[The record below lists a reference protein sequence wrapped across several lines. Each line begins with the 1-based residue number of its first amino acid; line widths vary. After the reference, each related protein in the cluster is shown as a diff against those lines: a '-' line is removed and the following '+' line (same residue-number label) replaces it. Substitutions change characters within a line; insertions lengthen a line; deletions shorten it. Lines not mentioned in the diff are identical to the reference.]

1 MKRIFTLLFAV
12 LTATTIMAQMH
23 GPMKFVGASNMSVS
37 TMNIDNPSDTI
48 LFAMNGMESGNI
60 TLPAMKGMQQTI
72 PSFTISGA
80 KFTLGENH
88 VVTFADQTFS
98 TKVKV
103 DGAEKNITGSSLSG
117 TYNMA
122 DNSLML
128 TVVFQYGK
136 MPMSM
141 TYSVKGY
148 YVKAVS
154 NPITVTVGGQFT
166 YNNDN
171 VTYELRRYKD
181 GETDKLDVTVPSYT
195 LANTIMGDLTLGS
208 YTVKGL
214 VYDEAQ
220 GGYYRDYKNDGL
232 KFHFTAVQ
240 GGKTTMDK
248 DYDFAT
254 DKDNNILVKYE
265 GNNVSSIVNTFQV
278 GTMPFGIVSVF
289 SGATT
294 SINNITTTPSHDLNT
309 TPSQQYNLAGQR
321 VDNNYKGIVIVNG
334 KKYLRK

>member
-23 GPMKFVGASNMSVS
+23 GPMKFVGASNMKVS

-60 TLPAMKGMQQTI
+60 TLPAMKGMKTI

-103 DGAEKNITGSSLSG
+103 DGDEKDITGTSLSG

-122 DNSLML
+122 DNSLSL

-136 MPMSM
+136 MTMSM

-181 GETDKLDVTVPSYT
+181 GGTDKLDVTVPSYT

-214 VYDEAQ
+214 VYDEAH

-294 SINNITTTPSHDLNT
+294 SIDNITTTPHQHITT
-309 TPSQQYNLAGQR
+309 TPAAQYNLAGQR

>member
-23 GPMKFVGASNMSVS
+23 GPMKFVGASNMKVS

-60 TLPAMKGMQQTI
+60 TLPAMKGMQTI

-122 DNSLML
+122 DNSLSL

-232 KFHFTAVQ
+232 KFHFTDVQ

-254 DKDNNILVKYE
+254 DKDNNILVKYA

>member
-23 GPMKFVGASNMSVS
+23 GPMKFVGASKMSVS

-122 DNSLML
+122 DNSLSL

-195 LANTIMGDLTLGS
+195 LANTIMGNLTLGS

-265 GNNVSSIVNTFQV
+265 GNDVSSIVNTFQV
-278 GTMPFGIVSVF
+278 GNMPFGIVSVF

>member
-23 GPMKFVGASNMSVS
+23 GPMKFVGASNMKVS

-60 TLPAMKGMQQTI
+60 TLPAMKGMQTI

-122 DNSLML
+122 DNSLSL

-181 GETDKLDVTVPSYT
+181 GKTDKLDVTVPSYT

-294 SINNITTTPSHDLNT
+294 SINNITTTPSHDFNT

>member
-23 GPMKFVGASNMSVS
+23 GPMKFVGASKMSVS

-122 DNSLML
+122 DNSLSL

-181 GETDKLDVTVPSYT
+181 GKADKLDVTVPSYT

-294 SINNITTTPSHDLNT
+294 SINGVTTTPSHDLNT

>member
-23 GPMKFVGASNMSVS
+23 GPMKFVGASNMTVS
-37 TMNIDNPSDTI
+37 TMSNDNPSDTI

-136 MPMSM
+136 MPFPM
-141 TYSVKGY
+141 TYTVKGY

-154 NPITVTVGGQFT
+154 NPIVVTVGGQFT

-195 LANTIMGDLTLGS
+195 LANTIMGNLTLGS

-294 SINNITTTPSHDLNT
+294 SINGVTTTPSHDFNT
-309 TPSQQYNLAGQR
+309 TSSQQYNLAGQR

>member
-23 GPMKFVGASNMSVS
+23 GPMKFVGASKMSVS

-60 TLPAMKGMQQTI
+60 TLPAMKGMQTI

-103 DGAEKNITGSSLSG
+103 DGDEKNITGSSLSG

-122 DNSLML
+122 DNSLSL

-195 LANTIMGDLTLGS
+195 LANTIMGNLTLGS

-265 GNNVSSIVNTFQV
+265 GNDVSSIVNTFQV

-294 SINNITTTPSHDLNT
+294 SINNITTTPSHDFNT

-321 VDNNYKGIVIVNG
+321 VDNNYKGIVIVNC

>member
-23 GPMKFVGASNMSVS
+23 GPMKFVGASNMTVS

-122 DNSLML
+122 DNSLSL
-128 TVVFQYGK
+128 TVVFQYGN
-136 MPMSM
+136 MPMPM
-141 TYSVKGY
+141 TYTVKGY

-195 LANTIMGDLTLGS
+195 LANTIMGNLTLGS

-278 GTMPFGIVSVF
+278 GNMPFDIVSVF

-294 SINNITTTPSHDLNT
+294 SINGVTTTPSHNFDT
-309 TPSQQYNLAGQR
+309 TPSIQYNLAGQR

>member
-23 GPMKFVGASNMSVS
+23 GPMKFVGASKMSVS

-60 TLPAMKGMQQTI
+60 TLPAMKGMQTI

-103 DGAEKNITGSSLSG
+103 DGDEKNITGSSLSG

-122 DNSLML
+122 DNSLSL

-195 LANTIMGDLTLGS
+195 LANTIMGNLTLGS

-220 GGYYRDYKNDGL
+220 GAYYRDYKNDGL

-265 GNNVSSIVNTFQV
+265 GNDVSSIVNTFQV

-294 SINNITTTPSHDLNT
+294 SINNITTTPSHDFNT

>member
-23 GPMKFVGASNMSVS
+23 GPMKFVGASKMSVS

-60 TLPAMKGMQQTI
+60 TLPAMKGMQTI

-103 DGAEKNITGSSLSG
+103 DGDEKNITGSSLSG

-122 DNSLML
+122 DNSLSL

-195 LANTIMGDLTLGS
+195 LANTIMGNLTLGS

-294 SINNITTTPSHDLNT
+294 SINNITTTPSHNFDT
-309 TPSQQYNLAGQR
+309 TPSIQYNLAGQR

>member
-23 GPMKFVGASNMSVS
+23 GPMKFVGASNMKVS
-37 TMNIDNPSDTI
+37 TMSNDNPSDTI

-122 DNSLML
+122 DNSLSL
-128 TVVFQYGK
+128 TVVFQYGN
-136 MPMSM
+136 MPMPM
-141 TYSVKGY
+141 TYTVKGY

-181 GETDKLDVTVPSYT
+181 DKTDKLDVTVPSYS
-195 LANTIMGDLTLGS
+195 LANTVMGDLTLGT

-232 KFHFTAVQ
+232 LFHFTAVKN
-240 GGKTTMDK
+240 GKTTMDK
-248 DYDFAT
+248 DYEFAA
-254 DKDNNILVKYE
+254 DEDNNILVKYE

-294 SINNITTTPSHDLNT
+294 SIDNITTTPHQHITT
-309 TPSQQYNLAGQR
+309 TPAAQYNLAGQR

>member
-1 MKRIFTLLFAV
+1 
-12 LTATTIMAQMH
+12 
-23 GPMKFVGASNMSVS
+23 
-37 TMNIDNPSDTI
+37 MNIDNPSDTI

-60 TLPAMKGMQQTI
+60 TLPAMKGMQTI

-103 DGAEKNITGSSLSG
+103 DGDEKNITGSSLSG

-122 DNSLML
+122 DNSLSL

-181 GETDKLDVTVPSYT
+181 GKTDKLDVAVPSYT

-232 KFHFTAVQ
+232 MFHFTAVKN
-240 GGKTTMDK
+240 GKTIMDK
-248 DYDFAT
+248 DYEFAAE
-254 DKDNNILVKYE
+254 KPNNILVKYE

-278 GTMPFGIVSVF
+278 GAMPFGIVSVF

-294 SINNITTTPSHDLNT
+294 SINDITTTPHQHITT
-309 TPSQQYNLAGQR
+309 TPAAQYNLAGQR

>member
-23 GPMKFVGASNMSVS
+23 GPMKFVGASNMTVS
-37 TMNIDNPSDTI
+37 TMSNDNPSDTV

-60 TLPAMKGMQQTI
+60 TLPAMKGMQTI

-98 TKVKV
+98 AKVTV
-103 DGAEKNITGSSLSG
+103 DGEEKNITGSSLSG
-117 TYNMA
+117 TYNME
-122 DNSLML
+122 DNSLSL

-195 LANTIMGDLTLGS
+195 LANTIMGNLTLGS

-294 SINNITTTPSHDLNT
+294 SIDDITTTPSHDLNT

>member
-23 GPMKFVGASNMSVS
+23 GPMKFVGASKMSVS

-103 DGAEKNITGSSLSG
+103 DGAEKNITGTSLSG

-122 DNSLML
+122 DNSLSL

-195 LANTIMGDLTLGS
+195 LANTIMGNLTLGS

-294 SINNITTTPSHDLNT
+294 SINGVTTTPSHDLNT

>member
-23 GPMKFVGASNMSVS
+23 GPMKFVGASKMSVS

-60 TLPAMKGMQQTI
+60 TLPAMKGMQTI

-98 TKVKV
+98 AKVTV
-103 DGAEKNITGSSLSG
+103 DGTEKNITGSSLSG

-122 DNSLML
+122 DNSLSL

-195 LANTIMGDLTLGS
+195 LANTIMGNLTLGS

-265 GNNVSSIVNTFQV
+265 GNDVSSIVNTFQV
-278 GTMPFGIVSVF
+278 GEMPFGIVSVF
-289 SGATT
+289 SGSTT
-294 SINNITTTPSHDLNT
+294 SINGVTTTPSHDLNA
-309 TPSQQYNLAGQR
+309 TPAAQYNLAGQR

>member
-23 GPMKFVGASNMSVS
+23 GPMKFVGASNMKVS
-37 TMNIDNPSDTI
+37 TMSNDNPSDTI

-60 TLPAMKGMQQTI
+60 TLSAMKGMKTI

-103 DGAEKNITGSSLSG
+103 DGAEKNITGTSLSG

-122 DNSLML
+122 DNSLSL

-181 GETDKLDVTVPSYT
+181 GKTDKLDVTVPSYT
-195 LANTIMGDLTLGS
+195 LANTIMGNLTLGS

-294 SINNITTTPSHDLNT
+294 SINNITTTPSHDFNT
-309 TPSQQYNLAGQR
+309 TSSVQYNLAGQR

>member
-23 GPMKFVGASNMSVS
+23 GPMKFVGASKMSVS

-60 TLPAMKGMQQTI
+60 TLPAMKGMQTI

-103 DGAEKNITGSSLSG
+103 DGDEKNITGTSLSG

-122 DNSLML
+122 DNSLSL

-195 LANTIMGDLTLGS
+195 LANTIMGNLTLGS

-294 SINNITTTPSHDLNT
+294 SIDDITTTPSHDLNT

>member
-23 GPMKFVGASNMSVS
+23 GPMKFVGASNMTVS
-37 TMNIDNPSDTI
+37 TMSNDNPSDTI

-136 MPMSM
+136 MPFPM
-141 TYSVKGY
+141 TYTVKGY

-154 NPITVTVGGQFT
+154 NPIVVTVGGQFT

-294 SINNITTTPSHDLNT
+294 SINGITTTPSHDFNT
-309 TPSQQYNLAGQR
+309 TSSQQYNLAGQR

>member
-1 MKRIFTLLFAV
+1 MKRIFTLLFAAF
-12 LTATTIMAQMH
+12 TATTIMAQMH
-23 GPMKFVGASNMSVS
+23 GPMKFVGASNMKVS
-37 TMNIDNPSDTI
+37 TMSNDNPSDTI

-60 TLPAMKGMQQTI
+60 TLPAMKGMKTI

-103 DGAEKNITGSSLSG
+103 DGAEKNITGTSLSG

-122 DNSLML
+122 DNSLSL
-128 TVVFQYGK
+128 TVVFQYGN
-136 MPMSM
+136 MPMPM

-181 GETDKLDVTVPSYT
+181 GKADKLDVTVPSYT

-289 SGATT
+289 SGAMT
-294 SINNITTTPSHDLNT
+294 SINDITTTPHQHIT
-309 TPSQQYNLAGQR
+309 TTSAAQYNLAGQR

>member
-1 MKRIFTLLFAV
+1 MKRIFTLLFAAF
-12 LTATTIMAQMH
+12 TATTIMAQMH
-23 GPMKFVGASNMSVS
+23 GPMKFVGASNMKVS
-37 TMNIDNPSDTI
+37 TMSNDNPSDTI

-60 TLPAMKGMQQTI
+60 TLPAMKGMQTI

-98 TKVKV
+98 AKVKV
-103 DGAEKNITGSSLSG
+103 DGDEKNITGSSLSG

-122 DNSLML
+122 DNSLSL

-195 LANTIMGDLTLGS
+195 LANTIMGNLTLGS

-294 SINNITTTPSHDLNT
+294 SINNITTTPSHNLNT
-309 TPSQQYNLAGQR
+309 TSSQQYNLAGQR

>member
-23 GPMKFVGASNMSVS
+23 GPMKFVGASKMSVS

-60 TLPAMKGMQQTI
+60 TLPAMKGMQTI

-98 TKVKV
+98 AKVKV
-103 DGAEKNITGSSLSG
+103 DGDEKNITGSSLSG

-122 DNSLML
+122 DNSLSL

-214 VYDEAQ
+214 VYDEAH

-248 DYDFAT
+248 DYEFAAE
-254 DKDNNILVKYE
+254 KPNNILVKYE
-265 GNNVSSIVNTFQV
+265 GNDVSSIVNTFQV

>member
-23 GPMKFVGASNMSVS
+23 GPMKFVGASNMTVS
-37 TMNIDNPSDTI
+37 TMSNDNPSDTI

-60 TLPAMKGMQQTI
+60 TLPEMKGMQTI

-80 KFTLGENH
+80 TFTLGENH

-98 TKVKV
+98 TKVTV
-103 DGAEKNITGSSLSG
+103 NGAEKKITGTSLSG

-122 DNSLML
+122 DNSLSL
-128 TVVFQYGK
+128 TVVFQYGS
-136 MPMSM
+136 MPMPM

-195 LANTIMGDLTLGS
+195 LENTIMGDLTLGS

-232 KFHFTAVQ
+232 KFHFTAVK
-240 GGKTTMDK
+240 GGVTTMDK
-248 DYDFAT
+248 DYEFAAG
-254 DKDNNILVKYE
+254 KANNILVKYE
-265 GNNVSSIVNTFQV
+265 GSNVSSIVNTFQM
-278 GTMPFGIVSVF
+278 GAMPFGIVSVF

-294 SINNITTTPSHDLNT
+294 SIDDITTTPNQNITTTPAH
-309 TPSQQYNLAGQR
+309 QYNLAGQR

>member
-23 GPMKFVGASNMSVS
+23 GPMKFVGASKMSVS

-103 DGAEKNITGSSLSG
+103 DGAEKNITGTSLSG

-122 DNSLML
+122 DNSLSL

-181 GETDKLDVTVPSYT
+181 GKTDKLDVTVPSYT
-195 LANTIMGDLTLGS
+195 LANTIMGNLTLGS

-248 DYDFAT
+248 DYEFAAE
-254 DKDNNILVKYE
+254 KPNNILVKYE
-265 GNNVSSIVNTFQV
+265 GNDVSSIVNTFQV

>member
-23 GPMKFVGASNMSVS
+23 GPMKFVGASNMKVS

-60 TLPAMKGMQQTI
+60 TLPAMKGMQTI

-122 DNSLML
+122 DNSLSL

-141 TYSVKGY
+141 TYSMKGY

-181 GETDKLDVTVPSYT
+181 GKTDKLDVTVPSYT

-294 SINNITTTPSHDLNT
+294 SINNITTTPSHDFNT

>member
-23 GPMKFVGASNMSVS
+23 GPMKFVGASKMSVS

-60 TLPAMKGMQQTI
+60 TLPAMKGMQTI

-103 DGAEKNITGSSLSG
+103 DGDEKNITGSSLSG

-122 DNSLML
+122 DNSLSL

-181 GETDKLDVTVPSYT
+181 GKTDKLDVTVPSYT
-195 LANTIMGDLTLGS
+195 LANTIMGNLTLGS

-294 SINNITTTPSHDLNT
+294 SIDDITTTPSHDLNT

>member
-37 TMNIDNPSDTI
+37 TMSIDNPSDTI
-48 LFAMNGMESGNI
+48 LFAMNGMESGDI
-60 TLPAMKGMQQTI
+60 TLPEMKGMHTI

-80 KFTLGENH
+80 TFTLGENH

-98 TKVKV
+98 TKVTV
-103 DGAEKNITGSSLSG
+103 NGAEKNITGTSLSG

-122 DNSLML
+122 DNSLSL
-128 TVVFQYGK
+128 TVVFQYGS
-136 MPMSM
+136 MPMPM

-195 LANTIMGDLTLGS
+195 LENTIMGDLTLGS

-214 VYDEAQ
+214 VYDEEQ

-232 KFHFTAVQ
+232 KFHFTAVKN
-240 GGKTTMDK
+240 GTTTMDK
-248 DYDFAT
+248 DYDFAS

-278 GTMPFGIVSVF
+278 GAMPFGIVSVF
-289 SGATT
+289 SAPAT
-294 SINNITTTPSHDLNT
+294 SINDITTTPQHHNT
-309 TPSQQYNLAGQR
+309 SAQYNLAGQR

>member
-23 GPMKFVGASNMSVS
+23 GPMKFVGASNMTVS
-37 TMNIDNPSDTI
+37 TMSNDNPSDTV

-60 TLPAMKGMQQTI
+60 TLPAMKGMQTI

-98 TKVKV
+98 AKVTV
-103 DGAEKNITGSSLSG
+103 DGEEKNITGSSLSG

-136 MPMSM
+136 MPFPM
-141 TYSVKGY
+141 TYTVKGY

-171 VTYELRRYKD
+171 VTYELCRYKD
-181 GETDKLDVTVPSYT
+181 GKTDKLDVTVPSYSLT
-195 LANTIMGDLTLGS
+195 NTVMGDLTLGS

-265 GNNVSSIVNTFQV
+265 GSNVSSIVNTFQV

-294 SINNITTTPSHDLNT
+294 SINGVTTTPSHDFNT
-309 TPSQQYNLAGQR
+309 TSSQQYNLAGQR

>member
-23 GPMKFVGASNMSVS
+23 GPMKFVGASNMKVS

-60 TLPAMKGMQQTI
+60 TLPAMKGMQTI

-122 DNSLML
+122 DNSLSL

-181 GETDKLDVTVPSYT
+181 GKTDKLDVTVPSYT

-321 VDNNYKGIVIVNG
+321 VDNNYKGIIIVNG

>member
-1 MKRIFTLLFAV
+1 MKRIFTLLFAAF
-12 LTATTIMAQMH
+12 TATTIMAQMH
-23 GPMKFVGASNMSVS
+23 GPMKFVGASNMKVS
-37 TMNIDNPSDTI
+37 TMSNDNPSDTI

-60 TLPAMKGMQQTI
+60 TLPAMKGMKTI

-122 DNSLML
+122 DNSLSL

-195 LANTIMGDLTLGS
+195 LANTIMGNLTLGS

-265 GNNVSSIVNTFQV
+265 GNDVSSIVNTFQV

-294 SINNITTTPSHDLNT
+294 SINDITTTPSHDFNT
-309 TPSQQYNLAGQR
+309 TSSVQYNLAGQR

>member
-1 MKRIFTLLFAV
+1 MKRIFTLLFAAF
-12 LTATTIMAQMH
+12 TATTIMAQMH
-23 GPMKFVGASNMSVS
+23 GPMKFVGASNMKVS
-37 TMNIDNPSDTI
+37 TMSNDNPSDTI

-60 TLPAMKGMQQTI
+60 TLPAMKGMKTI

-103 DGAEKNITGSSLSG
+103 DGAEKNITGTSLSG
-117 TYNMA
+117 TYNME
-122 DNSLML
+122 DNSLSL

-195 LANTIMGDLTLGS
+195 LANTIMGNLTLGS

-265 GNNVSSIVNTFQV
+265 GNDVSSIVNTFQV

-294 SINNITTTPSHDLNT
+294 SIDDITTTPSHDLNT

>member
-23 GPMKFVGASNMSVS
+23 GPMKFVGASKMSVS

-60 TLPAMKGMQQTI
+60 TLPAMKGMQTI

-103 DGAEKNITGSSLSG
+103 DGAEKNITGTSLSG
-117 TYNMA
+117 TYNME
-122 DNSLML
+122 DNSLSL

-195 LANTIMGDLTLGS
+195 LANTIMGNLTLGS

-294 SINNITTTPSHDLNT
+294 SIDDITTTPSHDFNT

>member
-23 GPMKFVGASNMSVS
+23 GPMKFVGASKMSVS

-60 TLPAMKGMQQTI
+60 TLPAMKGMQTI

-122 DNSLML
+122 DNSLSL

-181 GETDKLDVTVPSYT
+181 DETDKLDVTVPSYT

-294 SINNITTTPSHDLNT
+294 SINNITTTPSHNLNT

>member
-1 MKRIFTLLFAV
+1 MKRLFTLLFAAF
-12 LTATTIMAQMH
+12 TATTIMAQMH
-23 GPMKFVGASNMSVS
+23 GPMKFVGASNMTVS
-37 TMNIDNPSDTI
+37 TMSNDNPSDTI

-60 TLPAMKGMQQTI
+60 TLPAMKGMKTI

-103 DGAEKNITGSSLSG
+103 DGAEKNITGTSLSG
-117 TYNMA
+117 TYNME
-122 DNSLML
+122 DNSLSL

-195 LANTIMGDLTLGS
+195 LANTIMGNLTLGS

-294 SINNITTTPSHDLNT
+294 SIDDITTTPSHDLNT

>member
-23 GPMKFVGASNMSVS
+23 GPMKFVGASKMSVS

-60 TLPAMKGMQQTI
+60 TLPAMKGMQTI

-103 DGAEKNITGSSLSG
+103 DGVEKNITGSSLSG

-122 DNSLML
+122 DNSLSL

-181 GETDKLDVTVPSYT
+181 GKTDKLDVTVPSYT

-248 DYDFAT
+248 DYEFAAE
-254 DKDNNILVKYE
+254 KPNNILVKYE
-265 GNNVSSIVNTFQV
+265 GNDVSSIVNTFQV

-294 SINNITTTPSHDLNT
+294 SINNITTTPSHDFNT

>member
-23 GPMKFVGASNMSVS
+23 GPMKFVGASNMTVS
-37 TMNIDNPSDTI
+37 TMSNDNPSDTI

-60 TLPAMKGMQQTI
+60 TLPAMKGMQTI

-98 TKVKV
+98 AKETV
-103 DGAEKNITGSSLSG
+103 DGEEKNITGSSLSG

-136 MPMSM
+136 MPFPM
-141 TYSVKGY
+141 TYTVKGY

-181 GETDKLDVTVPSYT
+181 GGTDKLDVTVPSYS
-195 LANTIMGDLTLGS
+195 LANTVMGDLTLGT

-232 KFHFTAVQ
+232 SFHFTAVQ

-294 SINNITTTPSHDLNT
+294 SIDDITTTPSHNLNT
-309 TPSQQYNLAGQR
+309 TSSQQYNLAGQR

>member
-23 GPMKFVGASNMSVS
+23 GPMKFVGASNMKVS

-60 TLPAMKGMQQTI
+60 TLPAMKGMKTI

-98 TKVKV
+98 AKVTV
-103 DGAEKNITGSSLSG
+103 DGAEENITGSSLSG

-122 DNSLML
+122 DNSLSL

-154 NPITVTVGGQFT
+154 NPIVVTVGGQFT

-181 GETDKLDVTVPSYT
+181 GKTDKLDVTVPSYS
-195 LANTIMGDLTLGS
+195 LANTVMGDLTLGS

-294 SINNITTTPSHDLNT
+294 SINDITTTPSHDLNT
-309 TPSQQYNLAGQR
+309 TSSQQYNLAGQR

>member
-37 TMNIDNPSDTI
+37 TMSIDNPSDTI

-60 TLPAMKGMQQTI
+60 TLPEMKGMQTI

-80 KFTLGENH
+80 TFTMGENH

-98 TKVKV
+98 TKVTV
-103 DGAEKNITGSSLSG
+103 NGAEKKITGTSLSG

-122 DNSLML
+122 DNSLSL
-128 TVVFQYGK
+128 TVVFQYGS
-136 MPMSM
+136 MPMPM

-154 NPITVTVGGQFT
+154 NPIIVTVGGQFT

-171 VTYELRRYKD
+171 VTYELRRYKV
-181 GETDKLDVTVPSYT
+181 GETDKLDVAVPSYT

-214 VYDEAQ
+214 VYDEEQ

-294 SINNITTTPSHDLNT
+294 SIDGITTTPSHDFNT
-309 TPSQQYNLAGQR
+309 TSSQQYNLAGQR

>member
-1 MKRIFTLLFAV
+1 MKRIFTLLFAAF
-12 LTATTIMAQMH
+12 TATTIMAQMH
-23 GPMKFVGASNMSVS
+23 GPMKFVGASNMKVS
-37 TMNIDNPSDTI
+37 TTSNDNPSDTI

-60 TLPAMKGMQQTI
+60 TLPAMKGMKTI

-103 DGAEKNITGSSLSG
+103 DGAEKNITGTSLSG
-117 TYNMA
+117 TYNME
-122 DNSLML
+122 DNSLSL

-195 LANTIMGDLTLGS
+195 LANTIMGNLTLGS

-294 SINNITTTPSHDLNT
+294 SIDDITTTPSHDLNT